1 MRRLTRRER
10 VAAGLWIVVSLIV
23 WNLIYDLMVTRGV
36 QEFMFR
42 AALHEAGRGPRTTM
56 AEVLDRNVDE
66 AIWVSTLFASL
77 VALAGF
83 FTIRYMH
90 STQSHH
96 EPRTPPPDPRQMN
109 E

>member
-10 VAAGLWIVVSLIV
+10 FAAGLWIVVAIV
-23 WNLIYDLMVTRGV
+23 IWNLVYDLMVTRAV

-42 AALHEAGRGPRTTM
+42 AALHEAGRGPQTTM
-56 AEVLDRNVDE
+56 ADVLDRNVYD

-83 FTIRYMH
+83 FTIRYIGK
-90 STQSHH
+90 TAGR
-96 EPRTPPPDPRQMN
+96 EDTRP
-109 E
+109 